1 MPVSFEQLLQIGQ
14 VVVVACSAAVTLY
27 VFLRARN
34 DKRWEAQHERVDRLD
49 SRMPAVEATLRHM
62 PTHNDMDR
70 LRQDISRLDERSA
83 TTLSSVRR
91 IESYLLESKP

>member
-1 MPVSFEQLLQIGQ
+1 MPMTFEQLLQVGQ

-49 SRMPAVEATLRHM
+49 SRMTEVEATLRHM

-91 IESYLLESKP
+91 IESYLLEKKE

>member
-1 MPVSFEQLLQIGQ
+1 MPMTFEQLLQVGQ

-27 VFLRARN
+27 VFQRARN

-49 SRMPAVEATLRHM
+49 SRMTAVEATLRHM
-62 PTHNDMDR
+62 PTHNDIDR

-91 IESYLLESKP
+91 IESYLLEKKE